1 MKKHQALARL
11 RQLIEPELL
20 ALERNIIIADGSG
33 FMVFGCYRID
43 PQSGHYRVS
52 KHGLDRGEF
61 SAVPT
66 ALSWCIADKY
76 QQHGLSTSIMRLEQQ
91 KLLLQAD
98 IHTRSILSK
107 GIRSRD
113 LRESVEAKIATR
125 KSRLQAVDERLT
137 KCVNLAKYWQQ
148 RGFNN
153 ETARTG
159 RTPSHRSSR

>member
-11 RQLIEPELL
+11 QQLIEPDLL
-20 ALERNIIIADGSG
+20 ALERNIIIADGAG
-33 FMVFGCYRID
+33 FAVFGCYRID
-43 PQSGHYRVS
+43 PHSGHYRVS
-52 KHGLDRGEF
+52 KHGDDRGEF

-76 QQHGLSTSIMRLEQQ
+76 QQHDLSTNIMRLEQQ

-98 IHTRSILSK
+98 LHTRTILGK
-107 GIRSRD
+107 GIRSQH

-125 KSRLQAVDERLT
+125 KSRLQLVDERLT

-159 RTPSHRSSR
+159 RTSSHRSSR

>member
-1 MKKHQALARL
+1 MKKNQALARL
-11 RQLIEPELL
+11 QQLIEPELL

-33 FMVFGCYRID
+33 FIVFGCYRID

-52 KHGLDRGEF
+52 KHGDDRGEF
-61 SAVPT
+61 SVVPT

-76 QQHGLSTSIMRLEQQ
+76 QQHNLSTNIMRLEQQ
-91 KLLLQAD
+91 KLLLTAD
-98 IHTRSILSK
+98 IRARSTLNTR
-107 GIRSRD
+107 IRSQD
-113 LRESVEAKIATR
+113 LRESVEAKLATR
-125 KSRLQAVDERLT
+125 RSRLQQVDERLT

>member
-1 MKKHQALARL
+1 L
-11 RQLIEPELL
+11 
-20 ALERNIIIADGSG
+20 
-33 FMVFGCYRID
+33 
-43 PQSGHYRVS
+43 
-52 KHGLDRGEF
+52 
-61 SAVPT
+61 PT

-76 QQHGLSTSIMRLEQQ
+76 QQHHLSTDIMRLEQQ
-91 KLLLQAD
+91 KLLLTAD
-98 IHTRSILSK
+98 IRTRSTLNAR
-107 GIRSRD
+107 IRSQD

-125 KSRLQAVDERLT
+125 RARLQIVDERLT

>member
-11 RQLIEPELL
+11 QQLIEPDLL
-20 ALERNIIIADGSG
+20 ALERNIIIADGAG
-33 FMVFGCYRID
+33 FIVFGCYRID

-52 KHGLDRGEF
+52 KHGDVRGEF
-61 SAVPT
+61 AIVPT

-76 QQHGLSTSIMRLEQQ
+76 QQHQLSTDIMRLEQQ

-98 IHTRSILSK
+98 IRTRAALSK
-107 GIRSRD
+107 GIRSAD
-113 LRESVEAKIATR
+113 LRENVEAKIATR
-125 KSRLQAVDERLT
+125 RIRLHLVDERLT

>member
-11 RQLIEPELL
+11 QQLIEPELL
-20 ALERNIIIADGSG
+20 ALERNIIIPDGAG
-33 FMVFGCYRID
+33 FIVFGCYRID
-43 PQSGHYRVS
+43 PQSGDYRVS
-52 KHGLDRGEF
+52 KHGDDRGEF

-66 ALSWCIADKY
+66 ALSWC
-76 QQHGLSTSIMRLEQQ
+76 MRLEQQ
-91 KLLLQAD
+91 KLLLTAD
-98 IHTRSILSK
+98 IRARSTLNTR
-107 GIRSRD
+107 IRSQD

-125 KSRLQAVDERLT
+125 RSRLQQVDERLT

>member
-11 RQLIEPELL
+11 QQLIEPELL

-33 FMVFGCYRID
+33 FIVFGCYRID
-43 PQSGHYRVS
+43 PQSGHYHVS

-61 SAVPT
+61 CAVST

-76 QQHGLSTSIMRLEQQ
+76 QKHDLSTGIMRLEQQ